1 MKRFLAIGLLV
12 AATAIA
18 APSAHAVGDDSPSA
32 PGVAADPDVEAGKA
46 AIRAKDWNAAIV
58 AFGKVAAKDPKDA
71 NAQNFLGYAYRMS
84 GKLDLAFK
92 HYNEA
97 LRLDPRH
104 RGAHEYIGE
113 AYLMA
118 KNVVKAEE
126 HLAALEGICR
136 LPCEEHADLRAKIAA
151 YKKGNK

>member
-1 MKRFLAIGLLV
+1 MQRVLSVLLLV
-12 AATAIA
+12 FAAAIA
-18 APSAHAVGDDSPSA
+18 PVLHAVDWETDPQA
-32 PGVAADPDVEAGKA
+32 AADPEYAAGKL
-46 AIRAKDWNAAIV
+46 AIEARDWNAAIK
-58 AFGKVAAKDPKDA
+58 FFSSAAQRAPG
-71 NAQNFLGYAYRMS
+71 NADIQNYLGYANRNA
-84 GKLDLAFK
+84 GKLDAAFR
-92 HYNEA
+92 HYQRA
-97 LRLDPRH
+97 LELDPKH